1 MSFRIKIAVTFFCS
15 WAALATAQPVSDEMI
30 ATAKQLRDETMVG
43 SRAWNIVESLTTEV
57 GPRLAGSEAEARARE
72 WAVEKLS
79 SYGFE
84 NVRVETFAMDGWERG
99 TEVAEIVVP
108 FPQKLAITSQLS
120 QPQAPRLNWMPT
132 SGKSIIS
139 LQSVLFPFF
148 ILQRSGM

>member
-15 WAALATAQPVSDEMI
+15 WTALATAQPVSDQMI

-99 TEVAEIVVP
+99 TEVA
-108 FPQKLAITSQLS
+108 
-120 QPQAPRLNWMPT
+120 
-132 SGKSIIS
+132 
-139 LQSVLFPFF
+139 
-148 ILQRSGM
+148 